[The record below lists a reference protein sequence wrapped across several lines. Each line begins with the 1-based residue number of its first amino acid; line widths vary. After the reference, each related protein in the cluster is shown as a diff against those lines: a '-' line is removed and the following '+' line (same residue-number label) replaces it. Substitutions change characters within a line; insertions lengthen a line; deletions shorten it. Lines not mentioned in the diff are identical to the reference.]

1 MAVLDASF
9 IVKLVV
15 NEECSEEALKLYQKF
30 TVAAEELHIPCI
42 AFSEVVNA
50 IWKHYVLLK
59 DLDRS
64 EAEESLKLLQ
74 ELSKV
79 LIIHDVAPLLRE
91 AFDIAAALRVSVYDS
106 IYLALARKLRQ
117 PLYTF
122 DKTLREKVKGV
133 KELESLVIVPRC

>member
-15 NEECSEEALKLYQKF
+15 NEECSEEAFKVYQRF
-30 TVAAEELHIPCI
+30 TVAAEELHVPCI
-42 AFSEVVNA
+42 ALSEAVNA
-50 IWKHYVLLK
+50 IWKHYALLK
-59 DLDRS
+59 DIDRR
-64 EAEESLKLLQ
+64 EAEESLRLLQ
-74 ELSKV
+74 ELSRV
-79 LIIHDVAPLLRE
+79 LIVHDTASILHE

-122 DKTLREKVKGV
+122 DKTLWEKVKGV
-133 KELESLVIVPRC
+133 KELENLVVVPAC